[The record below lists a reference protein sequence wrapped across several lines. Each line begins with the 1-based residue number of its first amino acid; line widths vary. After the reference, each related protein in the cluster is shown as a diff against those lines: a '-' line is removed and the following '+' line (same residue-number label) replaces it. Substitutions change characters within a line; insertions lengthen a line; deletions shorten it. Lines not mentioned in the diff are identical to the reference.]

1 MATIAV
7 RVGQEIKEISGLTK
21 STKCSDV
28 VLALLREKVA
38 SDMSES
44 SAGPNENMNNSNQ
57 EVSETAVKSIKE
69 LAPSYA
75 IVENWRGCEKPI
87 PPRTRILNVWQAWG
101 KEQKHVELSLKKS
114 KNIRFRDGSH
124 HVYRNPGGKPSERND
139 VDKDHSSLHN
149 MSSHQKRK
157 IRRNMRQYHRALMMK
172 QSENCAI
179 ESEEINL
186 QSEKIEVKPDSK
198 IEKRNKIITS
208 EETFIDGFLADP
220 ECLIRR
226 ADRARLI
233 DQGTFNREFCKYRR
247 RNRGRHGSSNSR
259 QHRRHQV
266 SHYPYSSQHDKPRS
280 SRKGLNNKSRKC
292 RYSSDDSSAS
302 SMSNTSEDENASD
315 ADDEKSV
322 LVDMRSNTPRRNVPY
337 NIGMRGDT
345 YSATTGTDSST
356 TTSGDSL
363 ISSLGGSTSSETS
376 SGGDYF
382 LPEMIPP
389 RLSYVKA
396 MDDAKA
402 VKPTQNSSI
411 KPKKNKFI
419 LKPAFNLIE
428 SFRKPSKRKSNKKS
442 EEKLPPIPDVKSTPA
457 TQNAEKSPQTPKI
470 STSRKNSDSD
480 ATVKRNEPEQTE
492 SKVNVKKATEQTSP
506 VQNAEPK
513 EPRHRNTVEGKNAFS
528 ICAYIAYAYRHLS
541 ILQYL

>member
-7 RVGQEIKEISGLTK
+7 RVGEEIKEISGLTK

-28 VLALLREKVA
+28 VLALLKEKVA

-44 SAGPNENMNNSNQ
+44 STGANENANSGNQ
-57 EVSETAVKSIKE
+57 EAPDTASKSIKE
-69 LAPSYA
+69 LAPSYV

-124 HVYRNPGGKPSERND
+124 HASRSRGGKQSERND
-139 VDKDHSSLHN
+139 VDPDHSSLHN

-172 QSENCAI
+172 QTENCGV
-179 ESEEINL
+179 ESEDINL
-186 QSEKIEVKPDSK
+186 QNDTNEATADSK
-198 IEKRNKIITS
+198 IEKRNRVITS

-220 ECLIRR
+220 DCLIRR

-247 RNRGRHGSSNSR
+247 RNRRRHGASSSR

-280 SRKGLNNKSRKC
+280 SRKGMNNKSRKC

-302 SMSNTSEDENASD
+302 SMSNSSEDENASD

-322 LVDMRSNTPRRNVPY
+322 LVDVRSNTPRRNVAY
-337 NIGMRGDT
+337 NIGMRGDH

-382 LPEMIPP
+382 LPEIPP

-402 VKPTQNSSI
+402 IKATQNSSN

-419 LKPAFNLIE
+419 LKPALNLIE

-442 EEKLPPIPDVKSTPA
+442 EEKLPPIPDVKSNPTTQSVEIA
-457 TQNAEKSPQTPKI
+457 TTPKI
-470 STSRKNSDSD
+470 STSRKNSESD
-480 ATVKRNEPEQTE
+480 TPVTRTESDQTNCKVTVKKT
-492 SKVNVKKATEQTSP
+492 SEQTSP
-506 VQNAEPK
+506 VQNKESK
-513 EPRHRNTVEGKNAFS
+513 EPRNTVEGTHIFL
-528 ICAYIAYAYRHLS
+528 IFLRTI
-541 ILQYL
+541 ITMLQSV